1 MERIIFLVALTNYL
15 CPVREV
21 DYIIVGLGIAGISF
35 CEQLEKHHKS
45 YLVIDSGAN
54 AATKVS
60 GGVFNPVVLKRFT
73 IAWKAK
79 EEMARSLLFYKELSS
94 KLKIPI
100 VYETSVLRILNSVQE
115 QNDWIVAS
123 DRIELAPYLDS
134 EILKNN
140 NPNIIAPFGFGKV
153 KVAGRIFPS
162 VLLESYRSYL
172 LEKSALISE
181 TFDHSQLSEEGSK
194 VYYKDI
200 VSSKVVFSEGIGGL
214 KNPYF
219 PKGPFIRGKEH
230 FIPNKGEYVTI
241 KAPELKLRTLLKGPI
256 FVMPWGEDLYKVG
269 ASYKREDSSSGITE
283 ESREIV
289 LTKLRKMIACDFEVV
304 SQEAGIRPTTKDRR
318 PFLGSMV
325 NSPNMVFFNG
335 LGTHGIMNAPFLAE
349 ILYNHL
355 ENGQELPEE
364 MDIKRCV

>member
-1 MERIIFLVALTNYL
+1 VK
-15 CPVREV
+15 EV

-54 AATKVS
+54 TATKVS

-79 EEMARSLLFYKELSS
+79 EEMTKSLLFYKELSN
-94 KLKIPI
+94 KLNTPI
-100 VYETSVLRILNSVQE
+100 VHETSVLRILNSVEE

-123 DRIELAPYLDS
+123 DRLELSPYLNS

-140 NPNIIAPFGFGKV
+140 NVNIKAPFGFGKV

-162 VLLESYRSYL
+162 VLLESYRNYL
-172 LEKSALISE
+172 QERNLLISE
-181 TFDHSQLSEEGSK
+181 TFNYDEISEEK
-194 VYYKDI
+194 TKIYYKDI
-200 VSSKVVFSEGIGGL
+200 VAGKILFSEGIGGL

-219 PKGPFIRGKEH
+219 PKGPFAGGKEY
-230 FIPNKGEYVTI
+230 FIPNKGEYVII
-241 KAPELKLRTLLKGPI
+241 KAPELKLDTLLKGPVY
-256 FVMPWGEDLYKVG
+256 VMPWGVDLYKVG
-269 ASYKREDSSSGITE
+269 ASYKREDSSIGITE
-283 ESREIV
+283 ESKEIV
-289 LTKLRKMIACDFEVV
+289 LAKLRKMINCDFEVV

-318 PFLGSMV
+318 PFLGSME
-325 NSPNMVFFNG
+325 NSPNKVFFNG

-349 ILYNHL
+349 VLYKHL
-355 ENGQELPEE
+355 EDGQALPEE

>member
-1 MERIIFLVALTNYL
+1 
-15 CPVREV
+15 VREV

-35 CEQLEKHHKS
+35 CEQLEKRQKS
-45 YLVIDSGAN
+45 YLIIDSGAN
-54 AATKVS
+54 AATKIS

-79 EEMARSLLFYKELSS
+79 EEMARSLLFYKELSN

-100 VYETSVLRILNSVQE
+100 LHESSVLRILNSVQE

-123 DRIELAPYLDS
+123 DRIELSPYLDS
-134 EILKNN
+134 QILKNN
-140 NPNIIAPFGFGKV
+140 NPNIKAPFGFGKV

-162 VLLESYRSYL
+162 VLLESYRKYL
-172 LEKSALISE
+172 QDGNLLISE
-181 TFDHSQLSEEGSK
+181 TFEYSALSDEKNK

-200 VSSKVVFSEGIGGL
+200 VAGKIIFSEGIGGL

-219 PKGPFIRGKEH
+219 PKGPFKRGKEY
-230 FIPNKGEYVTI
+230 FIPNKGEYVI
-241 KAPELKLRTLLKGPI
+241 VKAHELKLETLLKGPVY
-256 FVMPWGEDLYKVG
+256 VMPWGDDLYKVG
-269 ASYKREDSSSGITE
+269 ASYKRDDSSLEITE
-283 ESREIV
+283 ESKEII
-289 LTKLRKMIACDFEVV
+289 LTKLRKMIVCDFEVV

-318 PFLGSMV
+318 PLLGSLS
-325 NSPNMVFFNG
+325 NSPNKVFFNG

-355 ENGQELPEE
+355 ENGQALPEE
-364 MDIKRCV
+364 MDISRCV